1 MDNGLRGDFELVY
14 NGEGVP
20 TARYFEA
27 TTSEPG
33 RPYRFYVI
41 AINSVGESPA
51 SDILVAYACEEPS
64 GIEAPTKVAV
74 TQSSVSITWT

>member
-20 TARYFEA
+20 KAKYYEA
-27 TTSEPG
+27 MPSEPG

-41 AINSVGESPA
+41 AIN
-51 SDILVAYACEEPS
+51 
-64 GIEAPTKVAV
+64 
-74 TQSSVSITWT
+74 